1 MKKVLIGS
9 VLTLVSS
16 LWAIAISVYVQLNLV
31 MDWYGSRFWVSA
43 KELGVA
49 IPLAASL
56 MALTLGLVI
65 LGVEYFRK
73 EK

>member
-31 MDWYGSRFWVSA
+31 MDWYGSRFWASA
-43 KELGVA
+43 KELGS
-49 IPLAASL
+49 P
-56 MALTLGLVI
+56 
-65 LGVEYFRK
+65 YRWPRP
-73 EK
+73 

>member
-31 MDWYGSRFWVSA
+31 MDWYGSRFWASA
-43 KELGVA
+43 TPYRWPCPCWRWLWDW
-49 IPLAASL
+49 
-56 MALTLGLVI
+56 
-65 LGVEYFRK
+65 
-73 EK
+73 